1 MLRILVFSLSIA
13 AATGLSTMPTS
24 SRDLNES
31 SRGGG
36 RSVEFFDQINRASI
50 IMLDEGALV
59 PHPMAARIAS
69 GIEQVVAKE
78 NASPSPRSADYLDFE
93 PKLIALVGQDASRLH
108 MGRSRQDMGATIA
121 RMSLRDG
128 LLREYEALVAS
139 REKLL
144 VIAGQNKQ
152 TVIPAYTHGVQ
163 AQPTTFAHYLL
174 AWESAVTRN
183 CERLQQAYQ
192 RINNSP
198 LGAAALGT
206 SSFPIDRKRL
216 AGLLGFDGLVENSYD
231 ANHIASADSSL
242 EVASALQISA
252 IQLGQFAQDLH
263 AQYAAPSPWLMLS
276 EGKLTGVSS
285 IMPQKR
291 NPAALE
297 QLRTQSSIMVGEM
310 QTVFLLSH
318 NNRPGMFDS
327 RSYDPVPSERP
338 LQVFELFQQVLD
350 GLVVDKDRALAEVNA
365 DYSTTTEIADA
376 LLRTADVPFRIGHH
390 YASTLT
396 NYGRSQGLKLNEIPY
411 AEAARI
417 YKADAKQDFP
427 LGEAEFKE
435 TISAEHMVSVSKG
448 IGGPQLAE
456 VTRMLADGHTKMK
469 SDLDWLKSQKDH
481 LAAAESSLNKAVA
494 ALAAGASANDSAN
507 R

>member
-1 MLRILVFSLSIA
+1 ML
-13 AATGLSTMPTS
+13 G
-24 SRDLNES
+24 E
-31 SRGGG
+31 GG
-36 RSVEFFDQINRASI
+36 
-50 IMLDEGALV
+50 LV
-59 PHPMAARIAS
+59 PRPMAAMIADGIAQVIARDNAS
-69 GIEQVVAKE
+69 GA
-78 NASPSPRSADYLDFE
+78 PRSADYLDFE
-93 PKLIALVGQDASRLH
+93 PKLIAVVGQDASRLH
-108 MGRSRQDMGATIA
+108 MGRSRQDIGATIA

-128 LLREYEALVAS
+128 LLREFEALVAS

-144 VIAGQNKQ
+144 AIADQNKQ
-152 TVIPAYTHGVQ
+152 TIIPAYTHGVQ
-163 AQPTTFAHYLL
+163 AQPTTLAHYLL
-174 AWESAVTRN
+174 AWESAVART

-198 LGAAALGT
+198 LGAAVLGT
-206 SSFPIDRKRL
+206 SGFPIDRKRL

-231 ANHIASADSSL
+231 ANHVASTDSSL
-242 EVASALQISA
+242 EVASVLQISA

-263 AQYAAPSPWLMLS
+263 AQYAAPSPWLTLS

-338 LQVFELFQQVLD
+338 LKVFELFQQVLD
-350 GLVVDKDRALAEVNA
+350 GLVIDKDRALAEVNA
-365 DYSTTTEIADA
+365 DYATTTEIADA

-396 NYGRSQGLKLNEIPY
+396 NYGRSKGLKLNDIPY
-411 AEAARI
+411 AEAVRI
-417 YKADAKQDFP
+417 YRAEAQQEFP
-427 LGEAEFKE
+427 LTESEFKQ

-456 VTRMLADGHTKMK
+456 VTRMLADGYTKRV
-469 SDLDWLKSQKDH
+469 SDLDWLKSQKDR
-481 LAAAESSLNKAVA
+481 LVAAEVSLNKSVA
-494 ALAAGASANDSAN
+494 ALAAGASANGSAG

>member
-1 MLRILVFSLSIA
+1 MLKVTVFSLAMA
-13 AATGLSTMPTS
+13 AATGLSTMPTLS
-24 SRDLNES
+24 KDLNES

-50 IMLDEGALV
+50 IMLDEAGLV
-59 PHPMAARIAS
+59 SHPVAATIAN
-69 GIEQVVAKE
+69 GIEQAIAKE
-78 NASPSPRSADYLDFE
+78 NASGAPRSADYLDFE
-93 PKLIALVGQDASRLH
+93 PKLIAAAGQDASRLH

-128 LLREYEALVAS
+128 LLKEYEALVTL

-144 VIAGQNKQ
+144 TIADQNKQ
-152 TVIPAYTHGVQ
+152 TIIPAYTHGVQ

-174 AWESAVTRN
+174 AWESAVARSS
-183 CERLQQAYQ
+183 ERLRQAYR
-192 RINNSP
+192 RINKSP

-231 ANHIASADSSL
+231 ANHIASTDSSL

-252 IQLGQFAQDLH
+252 IQLGQFAQELH
-263 AQYAAPSPWLMLS
+263 AQYAASSPWLMLS

-291 NPAALE
+291 NPAAIG

-310 QTVFLLSH
+310 QTIFLLSH
-318 NNRPGMFDS
+318 NNRTGMFDS
-327 RSYDPVPSERP
+327 RSYDPIPSERP
-338 LQVFELFQQVLD
+338 LQVYGLFQQILG

-365 DYSTTTEIADA
+365 DYSTTTEIADT
-376 LLRTADVPFRIGHH
+376 LLRIADVPFRTGHH

-396 NYGRSQGLKLNEIPY
+396 NYGRSKGLKLNEIPY

-417 YKADAKQDFP
+417 YKAAAKQDFP
-427 LGEAEFKE
+427 LSEAEFKE
-435 TISAEHMVSVSKG
+435 TISAEHMVSVSEG

-456 VTRMLADGHTKMK
+456 VTRMLADGLTKMK

-481 LAAAESSLNKAVA
+481 LAASEASLSKDVA
-494 ALAAGASANDSAN
+494 ALTAGASTNDPAN

>member
-1 MLRILVFSLSIA
+1 MQSPS
-13 AATGLSTMPTS
+13 
-24 SRDLNES
+24 DLNAS

-36 RSVEFFDQINRASI
+36 RSVEFFDQINKASI
-50 IMLDEGALV
+50 VMLEEGGLV
-59 PHPMAARIAS
+59 PRPMAARIVDGIGQVIARESDS
-69 GIEQVVAKE
+69 GT
-78 NASPSPRSADYLDFE
+78 SRSADYLDFE
-93 PKLIALVGQDASRLH
+93 PKLIAAVGQDASRLH
-108 MGRSRQDMGATIA
+108 IGRSRQDIGATIA

-128 LLREYEALVAS
+128 LLRAYESLVAA

-144 VIAGQNKQ
+144 TIAGQHKQ
-152 TVIPAYTHGVQ
+152 TIIPAYTHGVQ

-174 AWESAVTRN
+174 AWESAVART

-198 LGAAALGT
+198 LGAAALAT

-216 AGLLGFDGLVENSYD
+216 ACLLGFDGMVENSYD
-231 ANHIASADSSL
+231 ANHLASTDSGL

-276 EGKLTGVSS
+276 EGKLTGISS
-285 IMPQKR
+285 LMPQKR

-297 QLRTQSSIMVGEM
+297 QLRTQSSIMAGEM

-327 RSYDPVPSERP
+327 RSYDPVPSARP
-338 LQVFELFQQVLD
+338 LQVYDLFQQVLD

-365 DYSTTTEIADA
+365 DYGTTTEIADA
-376 LLRTADVPFRIGHH
+376 LLRKTDASFRIGHH
-390 YASTLT
+390 FASKLT
-396 NYGRSQGLKLNEIPY
+396 SYGRSRGLRLNEIPY
-411 AEAARI
+411 EEAVRI
-417 YKADAKQDFP
+417 YKADAQREFP
-427 LGEAEFKE
+427 LDEAEFKK
-435 TISAEHMVSVSKG
+435 TISAEHMVSASKG

-456 VTRMLADGHTKMK
+456 VTRMLAGGHRMMT
-469 SDLDWLKSQKDH
+469 SDRDWLTSRNGR
-481 LAAAESSLNKAVA
+481 LAAAESDLCAAFA
-494 ALAAGASANDSAN
+494 ALAPGASAQIRARKN
-507 R
+507 

>member
-1 MLRILVFSLSIA
+1 
-13 AATGLSTMPTS
+13 
-24 SRDLNES
+24 
-31 SRGGG
+31 
-36 RSVEFFDQINRASI
+36 VEFFDQINKASI
-50 IMLDEGALV
+50 VMLDEVGLV
-59 PHPMAARIAS
+59 PRPTAARIAD
-69 GIEQVVAKE
+69 GIGQVIAKE
-78 NASPSPRSADYLDFE
+78 SAKESASGSPRSADYLDFE
-93 PKLIALVGQDASRLH
+93 PKLIALIGQDASRLH
-108 MGRSRQDMGATIA
+108 IGRSRQDIGATIA

-128 LLREYEALVAS
+128 LLREFEALVAS

-144 VIAGQNKQ
+144 AIAAQHKQ
-152 TVIPAYTHGVQ
+152 TIIPAYTHGVQ

-174 AWESAVTRN
+174 AWESAVART

-192 RINNSP
+192 RINKSP

-231 ANHIASADSSL
+231 ANHVASTDSGL

-297 QLRTQSSIMVGEM
+297 QLRTQSSIMAGEM

-338 LQVFELFQQVLD
+338 LQVYELFHQVLD

-365 DYSTTTEIADA
+365 DYSTTSELADA

-390 YASTLT
+390 YASRLT
-396 NYGRSQGLKLNEIPY
+396 NYGRSHGLKLNEIPY
-411 AEAARI
+411 AEAALI
-417 YKADAKQDFP
+417 YKAEAKQDFP
-427 LGEAEFKE
+427 LDEAEFRE
-435 TISAEHMVSVSKG
+435 AISAEHMVSVSKG

-456 VTRMLADGHTKMK
+456 VTRMLDDGQAKLK
-469 SDLDWLKSQKDH
+469 LDLDWLRSRKDR
-481 LAAAESSLNKAVA
+481 LAAAKSALDISVA
-494 ALAAGASANDSAN
+494 ALATGANGSA
-507 R
+507 

>member
-1 MLRILVFSLSIA
+1 MIGRLVFSPTIV
-13 AATGLSTMPTS
+13 AATGLSSMPTS
-24 SRDLNES
+24 SGDLNAS

-36 RSVEFFDQINRASI
+36 RSVEFFDQINKASI
-50 IMLDEGALV
+50 IMLEEGRLM

-69 GIEQVVAKE
+69 GIDQVIARE
-78 NASPSPRSADYLDFE
+78 NASGVSRSADYLDFE
-93 PKLIALVGQDASRLH
+93 PKLIAAVGQDASRLH
-108 MGRSRQDMGATIA
+108 IGRSRQDIGATIA

-128 LLREYEALVAS
+128 LIKEYEALVAS

-144 VIAGQNKQ
+144 AIADQNKQ
-152 TVIPAYTHGVQ
+152 TIIPAYTHGVQ

-174 AWESAVTRN
+174 AWESAMVRN

-242 EVASALQISA
+242 EVASALQIAA

-365 DYSTTTEIADA
+365 DYATTSEIADT

-390 YASTLT
+390 YASALT

-417 YKADAKQDFP
+417 YNADAKQDFP
-427 LGEAEFKE
+427 LDEAEFKA

-448 IGGPQLAE
+448 IGGPQFAE
-456 VTRMLADGHTKMK
+456 VTRMLADGHTRMK

-481 LAAAESSLNKAVA
+481 LAATEASLNKTA
-494 ALAAGASANDSAN
+494 AMLAAGASTNGLAN

>member
-1 MLRILVFSLSIA
+1 M
-13 AATGLSTMPTS
+13 S
-24 SRDLNES
+24 SSSGDLNAS

-36 RSVEFFDQINRASI
+36 RSVEFFDQINKASI
-50 IMLDEGALV
+50 VMLDESGLV
-59 PHPMAARIAS
+59 PRPMAARIAD
-69 GIEQVVAKE
+69 GIGQVIASE
-78 NASPSPRSADYLDFE
+78 NASGSPRSADYLDFE
-93 PKLIALVGQDASRLH
+93 PKLIALIGQDASRLH
-108 MGRSRQDMGATIA
+108 MGRSRQDIGATIA

-128 LLREYEALVAS
+128 LLRECEALVAS

-144 VIAGQNKQ
+144 AIAGQHKQ
-152 TVIPAYTHGVQ
+152 TIIPAYTHGVQ

-174 AWESAVTRN
+174 AWEAAVART

-198 LGAAALGT
+198 LGAAALAT

-216 AGLLGFDGLVENSYD
+216 ASLLGFDGLVENSYD
-231 ANHIASADSSL
+231 ANHIASTDSSL
-242 EVASALQISA
+242 EVASALQLSA

-297 QLRTQSSIMVGEM
+297 QLRTQCSIMAGEM
-310 QTVFLLSH
+310 QTVLLLSH

-327 RSYDPVPSERP
+327 RSYDPVPSTRP
-338 LQVFELFQQVLD
+338 LQVFQLFQQVLD
-350 GLVVDKDRALAEVNA
+350 GLVVDSDRALAEVNA
-365 DYSTTTEIADA
+365 DYATTSGIADA
-376 LLRTADVPFRIGHH
+376 LLRKADVPFRIGHH

-396 NYGRSQGLKLNEIPY
+396 NYGRSRRLQLNEIPF
-411 AEAARI
+411 AMAARI
-417 YKADAKQDFP
+417 YQAEAKQSFP
-427 LGEAEFKE
+427 LDEVEFRA
-435 TISAEHMVSVSKG
+435 TISAEHMVFDSKG

-456 VTRMLADGHTKMK
+456 VTRMLADGHSKTK
-469 SDLDWLKSQKDH
+469 SDLDWLASRKDH
-481 LAAAESSLNKAVA
+481 LAAAGSSLNKAVA
-494 ALAAGASANDSAN
+494 VLAAGAIGWAD